1 MGNTKTVVS
10 YGFHCR
16 CESQPT
22 ASSQAKET
30 AKKHIKVLEKD
41 NSVTME
47 QVGSTHTALHFFH
60 CFVQHFEKLSPLFMV
75 RDYLKEKTIK
85 WDVLFNLISFKIL
98 ETLFFH
104 CPRFH
109 HCKMFMLLYSPDEY
123 NSGKLQLFETTLF
136 SFLII
141 PS

>member
-1 MGNTKTVVS
+1 MCIS
-10 YGFHCR
+10 AHSR
-16 CESQPT
+16 W
-22 ASSQAKET
+22 SSQRNRKET
-30 AKKHIKVLEKD
+30 HKGVGKRQ

-60 CFVQHFEKLSPLFMV
+60 CFIQHFEKLSPLFMV
-75 RDYLKEKTIK
+75 QDYLKEKTIK

-98 ETLFFH
+98 KTLFFH
-104 CPRFH
+104 CPRFR